1 MTTMRAAMWLQTTP
15 DIRDVSWWLPHNPA
29 VRDLVWLVVVCL
41 NLAVLIWFLWKAL
54 FAGKQWSL
62 PQTLRQRGRTIAQQ
76 IAGAEA
82 SHQQAQQQLAAVEHR
97 LAGLPAE
104 LKQLEQEAEREAE
117 QEYQRLA
124 EASRRDAERI
134 VQLGRQEIEAAA
146 KLAQKELQGLAA
158 ALAVDLARQRI
169 QERLTPEQ
177 DEAVVRAAL
186 AGMSLSRDPSRT
198 N

>member
-1 MTTMRAAMWLQTTP
+1 MTAMLAAWVQAMP

-29 VRDLVWLVVVCL
+29 LRDAVWLVVLCL
-41 NLAVLIWFLWKAL
+41 NLAVLIWILWKML

-62 PQTLRQRGRTIAQQ
+62 PQSLRQRGRTIEQQ
-76 IAGAEA
+76 ITDAEA
-82 SHQQAQQQLAAVEHR
+82 AQQQAQQQLAAVEAR

-104 LKQLEQEAEREAE
+104 LQQLEQEAQREAE

-134 VQLGRQEIEAAA
+134 VQLGRIEIEAAA
-146 KLAQKELQGLAA
+146 KLAQKELKGLVA

-186 AGMSLSRDPSRT
+186 TSMSLSGHPPQT